1 MPPAPP
7 SNASGTSNNDWFL
20 TSVRNFFLNGWGDGG
35 ADEIAGSALFESL
48 IAARVQAQ
56 MRLPQT
62 DAFTS
67 DSDCDFLDNVARTR
81 VRSTLKSEKEYRDA
95 LKKKTGDAARLDLV
109 RKWLTEGS
117 FMKQAFSSMLVVGTL
132 GGGFTFTVIF
142 GDPPEPRLGFSKD
155 YVQKCVAASWLLFIL
170 SVAAAAWSPV
180 TIGLARRP
188 KDKLLAA
195 QVVVLTAM
203 LVSSLIIGAFLASAE
218 AVRAY
223 QGALGIAT
231 LVLIGLTGAWMLTLG
246 VAVFM

>member
-1 MPPAPP
+1 M
-7 SNASGTSNNDWFL
+7 
-20 TSVRNFFLNGWGDGG
+20 
-35 ADEIAGSALFESL
+35 
-48 IAARVQAQ
+48 
-56 MRLPQT
+56 
-62 DAFTS
+62 
-67 DSDCDFLDNVARTR
+67 
-81 VRSTLKSEKEYRDA
+81 RSTLKSEKEYRNA

-117 FMKQAFSSMLVVGTL
+117 FMKQAFSLMLVVGTL

-142 GDPPEPRLGFSKD
+142 GDPPEPRSGFSKD

-195 QVVVLTAM
+195 QVIVLTAM

-246 VAVFM
+246 VAVFT